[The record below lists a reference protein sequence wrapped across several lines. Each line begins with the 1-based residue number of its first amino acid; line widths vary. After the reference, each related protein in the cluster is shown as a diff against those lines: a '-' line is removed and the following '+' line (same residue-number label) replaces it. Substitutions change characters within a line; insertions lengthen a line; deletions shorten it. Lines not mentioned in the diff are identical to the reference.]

1 MSLYLEFDA
10 VVRRFEAAKLRYA
23 VAGGLAVGLHGF
35 IRATEDMDFL
45 VDAADSEKAGALLL
59 QMGYRRNSE
68 CQSLPRAGL
77 TLWRFHKR
85 LPKQNDLSVVDLL
98 VPTTPRVQGILKRA
112 LPVKYGTVTVRVVT
126 AADLVTMKLRRGS
139 ATDKA
144 DIEFLKRKP

>member
-1 MSLYLEFDA
+1 MSFYLEFDT

-45 VDAADSEKAGALLL
+45 IDSADSEQAEAILLKL
-59 QMGYRRNSE
+59 GYRRNPE

-85 LPKQNDLSVVDLL
+85 LPKQYDLSVVDLL
-98 VPTTPRVQGILKRA
+98 VPTAPRVRKILERA
-112 LPVKYGTVTVRVVT
+112 LPVKYGAVTVRVVT
-126 AADLVTMKLRRGS
+126 SVDLVTMKQRRGS